1 MPCFKMKFF
10 HFFSHSTPIL
20 GKGGSQP
27 RPPTAASSAT
37 TIQVHQMARMV
48 EGLLLQQPNRQ
59 RTAIT
64 SRSVIGISN
73 AARSNE
79 VSGNSFFGAKFE
91 ENDVYEQSKRLVLI
105 FVVERLVL
113 FSSLCDDSRWSV
125 AICTGPHILNH
136 CNSLQGTAMNESL
149 PIN

>member
-79 VSGNSFFGAKFE
+79 VSGNSFLAPNLRRMMFMNSPK
-91 ENDVYEQSKRLVLI
+91 DW
-105 FVVERLVL
+105 
-113 FSSLCDDSRWSV
+113 FSFSWLKDSFFSPHSV
-125 AICTGPHILNH
+125 MIRGGVSQYVRARTY
-136 CNSLQGTAMNESL
+136 
-149 PIN
+149 

>member
-79 VSGNSFFGAKFE
+79 VSGNSFFWRQIWGEWCLWTVEKIGSHFRGWKTRSFLLTLWWFE
-91 ENDVYEQSKRLVLI
+91 
-105 FVVERLVL
+105 VECRNMYGPAHIKPLQL
-113 FSSLCDDSRWSV
+113 FAR
-125 AICTGPHILNH
+125 HR
-136 CNSLQGTAMNESL
+136 NEWKSTY
-149 PIN
+149 